1 MEKKRQKITGT
12 LQKSR
17 FGRNLRCNVYFLF
30 IALYAPSFNPMHQA
44 SFPAVT
50 QPGTKTREALL
61 CLYNTTTAEST
72 VPRKGSWSMARTH
85 GAWCERKGHGAN
97 ARGMV
102 RTHGAGR
109 RGGPTHRRR
118 AGATSTSAHVVLWKM
133 RRALARVLVA
143 LSVTTARIHT
153 PPRVFLFEHC
163 SCSGSGTTVRGRHG
177 LYADLV
183 SRARGGLGA

>member
-102 RTHGAGR
+102 RTHGAWCERTEQGVGVVQRIDAGR
-109 RGGPTHRRR
+109 VPRRP
-118 AGATSTSAHVVLWKM
+118 
-133 RRALARVLVA
+133 RRTWCCGKCVEHSLAY
-143 LSVTTARIHT
+143 S
-153 PPRVFLFEHC
+153 
-163 SCSGSGTTVRGRHG
+163 
-177 LYADLV
+177 
-183 SRARGGLGA
+183 